1 MMKRYLLSATPL
13 AAMLLLTGCIDDNY
27 DLSNINTTSEVK
39 VDGLIIPVNV
49 KDVTLNSVIDLDE
62 NSDVKKE
69 IDPVTGKQIYVY
81 SYSGDFSS
89 DPISIKPFEVKAP
102 VLSPQSIEVNLTGST
117 SSAPA
122 KRAASSAVHYTV
134 SEMVT
139 DFDYVLTDVEESV
152 TKVADL
158 ATPGVTYS
166 TIIKFPASIV
176 NDAEKIEVKDLRI
189 EFPKGLEMAQGYP
202 SIGSYDSAT
211 GIVTIADYV
220 IGADGTLPLTLV
232 STRISIDQPVVN
244 GTIDYNDAITVLGGG
259 ELLISPKNGVSPVQS
274 FNLDTQYNMSAFD
287 VTAFSG
293 AIDKPIDGMAVNP
306 ILLNDLPSFLSGEGT
321 NLVLAN
327 PQLYLA
333 LNNPV
338 SQYNL
343 KSHTGLS
350 IIPVRGNSDAQAIEL
365 PGGLTIND
373 NKAPGAIYRYVLSP
387 DGADTTPVAGFE
399 DAEKLA
405 YPGLGNVLAGNGLPD
420 KLKVEFATPNV
431 YGDNVIDFPLT
442 SDIRGVSGEYS
453 FRAPLAL
460 EEGTIIY
467 YSGTKDDWSSEEL
480 DRLHITEMQVT
491 AIATSDIPV
500 GVLLTGEVIDTAG
513 KHIGICEG
521 ATLPAMAQD
530 HPVTLT
536 IRAAEGTE
544 ISNIDGIYYHAT
556 CTVSPD
562 DPAAGE
568 AISPDQN
575 VVLKSVRAKV
585 TGRYLYE
592 DK

>member
-1 MMKRYLLSATPL
+1 
-13 AAMLLLTGCIDDNY
+13 
-27 DLSNINTTSEVK
+27 
-39 VDGLIIPVNV
+39 
-49 KDVTLNSVIDLDE
+49 
-62 NSDVKKE
+62 
-69 IDPVTGKQIYVY
+69 
-81 SYSGDFSS
+81 
-89 DPISIKPFEVKAP
+89 
-102 VLSPQSIEVNLTGST
+102 
-117 SSAPA
+117 
-122 KRAASSAVHYTV
+122 
-134 SEMVT
+134 MVT

-244 GTIDYNDAITVLGGG
+244 GTINYNDAITVLGGG

-343 KSHTGLS
+343 KTHTGLS
-350 IIPVRGNSDAQAIEL
+350 IIPVRGNSDARAIEL

-373 NKAPGAIYRYVLSP
+373 NKAQEQSTATCSR
-387 DGADTTPVAGFE
+387 TTVPIPPRWQVS
-399 DAEKLA
+399 KM
-405 YPGLGNVLAGNGLPD
+405 
-420 KLKVEFATPNV
+420 LKNSLTP
-431 YGDNVIDFPLT
+431 
-442 SDIRGVSGEYS
+442 
-453 FRAPLAL
+453 AL
-460 EEGTIIY
+460 
-467 YSGTKDDWSSEEL
+467 
-480 DRLHITEMQVT
+480 
-491 AIATSDIPV
+491 ATS
-500 GVLLTGEVIDTAG
+500 LLVMVCPINSKWNSPLPT
-513 KHIGICEG
+513 CM
-521 ATLPAMAQD
+521 ATTSSTSRLQ
-530 HPVTLT
+530 
-536 IRAAEGTE
+536 
-544 ISNIDGIYYHAT
+544 
-556 CTVSPD
+556 
-562 DPAAGE
+562 
-568 AISPDQN
+568 AIS
-575 VVLKSVRAKV
+575 AA
-585 TGRYLYE
+585 
-592 DK
+592 

>member
-1 MMKRYLLSATPL
+1 M
-13 AAMLLLTGCIDDNY
+13 
-27 DLSNINTTSEVK
+27 
-39 VDGLIIPVNV
+39 
-49 KDVTLNSVIDLDE
+49 
-62 NSDVKKE
+62 
-69 IDPVTGKQIYVY
+69 
-81 SYSGDFSS
+81 
-89 DPISIKPFEVKAP
+89 
-102 VLSPQSIEVNLTGST
+102 
-117 SSAPA
+117 
-122 KRAASSAVHYTV
+122 
-134 SEMVT
+134 
-139 DFDYVLTDVEESV
+139 
-152 TKVADL
+152 
-158 ATPGVTYS
+158 
-166 TIIKFPASIV
+166 
-176 NDAEKIEVKDLRI
+176 
-189 EFPKGLEMAQGYP
+189 
-202 SIGSYDSAT
+202 
-211 GIVTIADYV
+211 
-220 IGADGTLPLTLV
+220 
-232 STRISIDQPVVN
+232 
-244 GTIDYNDAITVLGGG
+244 
-259 ELLISPKNGVSPVQS
+259 
-274 FNLDTQYNMSAFD
+274 
-287 VTAFSG
+287 
-293 AIDKPIDGMAVNP
+293 
-306 ILLNDLPSFLSGEGT
+306 
-321 NLVLAN
+321 
-327 PQLYLA
+327 
-333 LNNPV
+333 
-338 SQYNL
+338 
-343 KSHTGLS
+343 
-350 IIPVRGNSDAQAIEL
+350 
-365 PGGLTIND
+365 
-373 NKAPGAIYRYVLSP
+373 
-387 DGADTTPVAGFE
+387 
-399 DAEKLA
+399 
-405 YPGLGNVLAGNGLPD
+405 
-420 KLKVEFATPNV
+420 

-575 VVLKSVRAKV
+575 VVLKSVRTKV